1 MVFQIIASALCCMQT
16 CTGAMESCRLWLA
29 GAPPSGYLPCNPPL
43 AMGEGVASSE
53 LLMRDTWPWS
63 RVYQRECRTDDSLMS
78 VTSTHNRAMLRY
90 AATFVILAI
99 YITAAVCDVP
109 TPTKPQLVYQNHEIM
124 ALIHFN
130 MATYAG
136 GETDGYIV
144 MISL

>member
-1 MVFQIIASALCCMQT
+1 MRAFGPA
-16 CTGAMESCRLWLA
+16 
-29 GAPPSGYLPCNPPL
+29 PSGCGANGL
-43 AMGEGVASSE
+43 EQR
-53 LLMRDTWPWS
+53 MRDTWPWS

-124 ALIHFN
+124 ALIHIN